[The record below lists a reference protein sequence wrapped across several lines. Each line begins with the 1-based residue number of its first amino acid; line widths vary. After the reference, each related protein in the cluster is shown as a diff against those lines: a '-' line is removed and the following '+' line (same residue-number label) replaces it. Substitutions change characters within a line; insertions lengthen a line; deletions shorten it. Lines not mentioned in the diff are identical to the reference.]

1 MGVNWCEIEN
11 KYSVEKK
18 SVRIERCKGIAK
30 RKIIYPAKNL
40 FPMVTQM
47 GKFMNDF
54 TAFNS
59 GSGARNNH
67 DDAPDSVCSF
77 ADEVI
82 DNSMSMSEVIPIY
95 RPF

>member
-1 MGVNWCEIEN
+1 
-11 KYSVEKK
+11 
-18 SVRIERCKGIAK
+18 
-30 RKIIYPAKNL
+30 
-40 FPMVTQM
+40 
-47 GKFMNDF
+47 MNDF
-54 TAFNS
+54 TSFNS

-82 DNSMSMSEVIPIY
+82 EDSMAMQEVVPIY